1 MREGGHPKGDSEVQ
15 LLCEFLR
22 DCSQPGLTPTQE
34 MPSFCS
40 VLPGAGGG
48 AAGGSGE
55 QESSSQCGLRLPD
68 PLAIN

>member
-1 MREGGHPKGDSEVQ
+1 MREGGHPKGDSEVR
-15 LLCEFLR
+15 LLCVFLR

-48 AAGGSGE
+48 VQGGAGNRSRQANVVSG
-55 QESSSQCGLRLPD
+55 CRTLWP
-68 PLAIN
+68 

>member
-1 MREGGHPKGDSEVQ
+1 MREGGHPKGDSEVR
-15 LLCEFLR
+15 LLCVFLR
-22 DCSQPGLTPTQE
+22 DRSQPGLTPTQE

-40 VLPGAGGG
+40 VLPGAGG

-55 QESSSQCGLRLPD
+55 QELSSQCGLRLPD